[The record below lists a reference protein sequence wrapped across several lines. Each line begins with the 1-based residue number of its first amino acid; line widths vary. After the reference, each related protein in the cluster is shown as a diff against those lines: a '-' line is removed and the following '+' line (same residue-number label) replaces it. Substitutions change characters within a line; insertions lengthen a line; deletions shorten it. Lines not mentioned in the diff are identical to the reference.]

1 MRSKLG
7 ELLDADAIDSSAAVW
22 YTSKNEEVIK
32 MKKRLTL
39 FFTVLIPII
48 LLFPLGC
55 KSKKETEASPAEMAQ
70 AGDLKV
76 TYASPKGSTEAPHEY
91 DSLVVIFDHP
101 IIPLEALSEGRGS
114 ELIQLE
120 PSFAGKYRWLNP
132 KTLSF
137 TPDKIFPFAT
147 EIRATIPAGTKAL
160 DGFILKENFS
170 WTFQTLRPRLLHHFP
185 RHEQKWLRPD
195 TEILLVFN
203 QPIQKSKSHFA
214 FKKAEK
220 DAAGVPIEFSIKV
233 PGTDLLEENGI
244 ESPPEYTLLLQ
255 PKEKLLPDSRYIVEI
270 AEGLPGRQGTLGLE
284 KPVTFHFE
292 TYSTFTFISLDAGD
306 NHNPRDSL
314 KFSFSN
320 PIPYNT
326 FVQKIH
332 FEPMVAIPDYYS
344 EWEQSDST
352 IWINLPL
359 QPETKYKVRIEAEL
373 QDVFGNKLPED
384 IEQEFVTAPYPASF
398 SMNTRHRIVEAYS
411 DLNYPLYVVNTP
423 EIMVEATP
431 LSKEDILPLLAD
443 QKIFRSSE
451 KFSRKNFFSV
461 QKKERL
467 PITRNKRD
475 VFPLRLRELF
485 PEKYGTLFLQIDT
498 LLEDEWSRYPKAM
511 LQVTELGLTAKFSP
525 ENNLIWVT
533 ELRSGKPVPEVAIE
547 IRDDSNKIYW
557 RGKTDAKGIAESPG
571 WKALGIESKSE
582 WSQPQQW
589 IFATKGE
596 DFAFISSEWDTGLS
610 PYQFDIPFE
619 WNPKPVEIQGYVFTE
634 RGLYRAGETVHIKGI
649 IRKREKSEWK
659 TLEIDQVECEVL
671 DPFNKSQLKKK
682 VGLDA
687 YSSFDLDLETSAE
700 ASLGTYP
707 IKVTIPPVAKGD
719 RESYL
724 YSSFRV
730 EAFRPAEFEVHLRST
745 QDDYIFGDIYGA
757 DVRASYL
764 FGGAMASQKVAWH
777 LRLNQAYYAPPGH
790 KGFVFGNQID
800 RWERYGQ
807 EDSRLLSSGESE
819 LDKDGKFKIS
829 AKLERGEEKN
839 SVFASL
845 EATVQGPSRRSI
857 SSRIQTMVHLGEY
870 YIGLQ
875 PSTSFLTKGEE
886 LTVRAITVDPEGQV
900 DPGQKIEMKLI
911 KREWN
916 SVRKSGIGGRF
927 RWITETVDTV
937 IETQKVKTTIQAQEV
952 RFIPEKAG
960 FYLLEAEGKDRR
972 GNTVITKT
980 YFYVTGT
987 DYIPWEREDE
997 DIVELIPDSANYRPG
1012 DVAKILVKSP
1022 YERANALITVEREFV
1037 LHTEVREI
1045 IGSSSQIEI
1054 PIRSEHLPNVYV
1066 SVLLVQGRTT
1076 PKVTDNTQDLGKPS
1090 FKLGYAKL
1098 NVDPAEKRLAVE
1110 ILDLAQTYK
1119 PGEEVTLGI
1128 KVKDWKGN
1136 GTRANMALAV
1146 VDVGVLN
1153 LIGYQTPDP
1162 FSDFYSHKPLAVNT
1176 SDSRP
1181 FVLEQLTFGEK
1192 GEDVAGGLGEA
1203 MKAGFAP
1210 ALSEIELR
1218 GDFRFTA
1225 YWNPSLNTD
1234 EEGNAHV
1241 TFQLP
1246 DNLTTFRVMAVAQ
1259 TQDSR
1264 FGRSENHFKVTKP
1277 LLLQA
1282 SLPRFARVGDT
1293 FSGGIV
1299 VHNQTT
1305 EESAVV
1311 LECKAK
1317 GILLIEEKD
1326 TQNISLAPGESQEVL
1341 FAFKV
1346 EKPGKAELEFR
1357 AQMGEDTDGLEIS
1370 FPLQLPRPTETVALH
1385 GETTEPAEETIRI
1398 PEEVYPEESRMAFMA
1413 SASALSGLGESV
1425 DFLTHYPYLCLEQRI
1440 SSILPY
1446 IVAEDLLSDFKLS
1459 SLSPS
1464 EMKDHIQKNLEEIK
1478 EYQRENGGFGLWPD
1492 SPHDS
1497 PFNSC
1502 YAAFALAKAKEA
1514 GFSVDEQ
1521 SIDRLIPYLKT
1532 MTRGRLDKQNYPYGQ
1547 KTWKT
1552 IQAYA
1557 LYALALFNQ
1566 PEPSFAE
1573 QLFIQRE
1580 TLSLFGKTLLLKA
1593 LNKGKGSINA
1603 QNTLI
1608 QELMNKAKVSPTAA
1622 HFEDDEGREGRWI
1635 YSSNNRTSA
1644 LILQGLLDVGTE
1656 NPLLSSVARWLVEKR
1671 KAGTWATTQ
1680 DNFYVFY
1687 ALSEFYRKYE
1697 KIEPDFKI
1705 AVSLAGK
1712 ELLVESFSMRN
1723 KVVKKESGL
1732 SELAPGKTVTL
1743 KIDKRGEGRLYYQT
1757 RLSYAPKQEMAAI
1770 DQGFSVV
1777 KDVTTL
1783 DGKPL
1788 ESIRAGM
1795 LAVVTLKVILPQE
1808 SLFVVLEDPL
1818 PAGFEAV
1825 NPAFLTESEEQQKRL
1840 EVLSGSSGWQRW
1852 WQGFNHIEMHDDRVL
1867 LFADSLTPGIHTHR
1881 YLVRALTYG
1890 SFSAPGTKIEEM
1902 YTPEVFGRSNEITI
1916 KIIK

>member
-1 MRSKLG
+1 VLKTNLIHRTKKTEG
-7 ELLDADAIDSSAAVW
+7 A
-22 YTSKNEEVIK
+22 K
-32 MKKRLTL
+32 MKKRFALI
-39 FFTVLIPII
+39 FIVLLALV
-48 LLFPLGC
+48 LLFPQGC
-55 KSKKETEASPAEMAQ
+55 KPKKEKEPLPSEMAPSGTL
-70 AGDLKV
+70 AV

-101 IIPLEALSEGRGS
+101 IIPLEALDEGRGS
-114 ELIQLE
+114 GILRLE

-137 TPDKIFPFAT
+137 KPDKFFPFST
-147 EIRATIPAGTKAL
+147 GIRVTIPAGTKAL
-160 DGFILKENFS
+160 DDFILKEDFS
-170 WTFQTLRPRLLHHFP
+170 WTFQTIRPRLLKHFP

-203 QPIQKSKSHFA
+203 QPIEKSKSYFA
-214 FKKAEK
+214 FKKVGKDSAESS
-220 DAAGVPIEFSIKV
+220 VEFSLKV
-233 PGTDLLEENGI
+233 PSADVLKENGI
-244 ESPPEYTLLLQ
+244 ESPPEYTLLLL
-255 PKEKLLPDSRYIVEI
+255 PRERLLPDSRYIVEI
-270 AEGLPGRQGTLGLE
+270 TEGLPGRLGSLGME
-284 KPVTFHFE
+284 KPFTFQFE
-292 TYSTFTFISLDAGD
+292 TYATFGFISLDAGE

-326 FVQKIH
+326 FIQKIH
-332 FEPMVAIPDYYS
+332 FEPEVTIPDYYT
-344 EWEQSDST
+344 EWDQSDST
-352 IWINLPL
+352 LWINLPL
-359 QPETKYKVRIEAEL
+359 QPETQYKLMIDAGL
-373 QDVFGNKLPED
+373 QDIFGNKLPED
-384 IEQEFVTAPYPASF
+384 VQLKFATAPYPASF

-411 DLNYPLYVVNTP
+411 DLNYPLYIINTP
-423 EIMVEATP
+423 EILVEAAR

-451 KFSRKNFFSV
+451 KLDKKKFFDV
-461 QKKERL
+461 QEKQKL
-467 PITRNKRD
+467 PITRNKKD
-475 VFPLRLRELF
+475 VFPLRLREFF
-485 PEKYGTLFLQIDT
+485 PEKFGTIFLQVDT
-498 LLEDEWSRYPKAM
+498 LLEDKWSRYPKAM
-511 LQVTELGLTAKFSP
+511 LQITELGLTAKFSP

-533 ELRSGKPVPEVAIE
+533 ELRSGQPVTGAAIE

-557 RGKTDAKGIAESPG
+557 KGKTDAKGMVESPG
-571 WKALGIESKSE
+571 WESLGIKSKSQ

-589 IFATKGE
+589 IFATKGD

-634 RGLYRAGETVHIKGI
+634 RGLYRAGEMVHIKGI
-649 IRKREKSEWK
+649 IRKREKGEWK
-659 TLEIDQVECEVL
+659 TLEIGQVECEVL

-682 VGLDA
+682 VDLDT
-687 YSSFDLDLETSAE
+687 YSSFDMDMETLEE

-730 EAFRPAEFEVHLRST
+730 EAFKPAEFGVYLRST
-745 QDDYIFGDIYGA
+745 QEDYTFGDRYDA

-764 FGGAMASQKVAWH
+764 FGGAMAAQKVTWH
-777 LRLNQAYYAPPGH
+777 LRLNQAYYTPPGH

-807 EDSRLLSSGESE
+807 EDSRLLSSGEAE
-819 LDKDGKFKIS
+819 LDGDGKFKIS

-857 SSRIQTMVHLGEY
+857 SSRIQTLVHLGEY

-886 LTVRAITVDPEGQV
+886 LTVRTITVDPNGQV
-900 DPGQKIEMKLI
+900 KPEQRIELKLI

-927 RWITETVDTV
+927 RWISETVDTV
-937 IETQKVKTTIQAQEV
+937 IETKKAKTTMESQLIQFV
-952 RFIPEKAG
+952 PEKAG

-972 GNTVITKT
+972 GNTIVTKT
-980 YFYVTGT
+980 YFYVTGA
-987 DYIPWEREDE
+987 DYIPWERQDE
-997 DIVELIPDSANYRPG
+997 DIVELIPDSSNYRPG

-1022 YERANALITVEREFV
+1022 YERANALITVEREFL

-1045 IGSSSQIEI
+1045 VGSSSQIEI

-1110 ILDLAQTYK
+1110 ILDVAQMYK
-1119 PGEEVTLGI
+1119 PSEEVTLRI
-1128 KVKDWKGN
+1128 EVKDSSGN
-1136 GTRANMALAV
+1136 ATRANLAIAV

-1225 YWNPSLNTD
+1225 YWNPSLETD

-1241 TFQLP
+1241 TFRLP

-1259 TQDSR
+1259 TQTSQ

-1282 SLPRFARVGDT
+1282 SLPRFARVGDA
-1293 FSGGIV
+1293 FSGGV
-1299 VHNQTT
+1299 VLHNQTT
-1305 EESAVV
+1305 KESAVV
-1311 LECKAK
+1311 LDCKVK
-1317 GILLIEEKD
+1317 GLKLTDENN
-1326 TQNISLAPGESQEVL
+1326 TQHISLAPGESQEVL
-1341 FAFKV
+1341 FSFKV
-1346 EKPGKAELEFR
+1346 EKPGKAEVEFR
-1357 AQMGEDTDGLEIS
+1357 AQMGGDTDGLQTS
-1370 FPLQLPRPTETVALH
+1370 FPLKLPRPIETVALH
-1385 GETTEPAEETIRI
+1385 GEATESVDEKIRI
-1398 PEEVYPEESRMAFMA
+1398 PEEVYPEESRLAFLA

-1425 DFLTHYPYLCLEQRI
+1425 DFLTHYPYLCLEQRL

-1446 IVAEDLLSDFKLS
+1446 IVAKDILSDFKLS
-1459 SLSPS
+1459 RLSQT
-1464 EMKDHIQKNLEEIK
+1464 EMKDHVQKNLEEIT
-1478 EYQRENGGFGLWPD
+1478 EYQRGNGGFGLWPD

-1502 YAAFALAKAKEA
+1502 YASFALAKARES

-1521 SIDRLIPYLKT
+1521 TVNRLIPYLKNI
-1532 MTRGRLDKQNYPYGQ
+1532 TRGRLDNQNYPYGQ
-1547 KTWKT
+1547 RTWKT
-1552 IQAYA
+1552 IQAFA

-1566 PEPSFAE
+1566 PEPSYAE
-1573 QLFIQRE
+1573 KLFVERE

-1644 LILQGLLDVGTE
+1644 LILQSLLDVGTE
-1656 NPLLSSVARWLVEKR
+1656 NPLISSVARWLVERR

-1687 ALSEFYRKYE
+1687 ALSEFYMKYE

-1712 ELLVESFSMRN
+1712 DLLDESFTMRN

-1732 SELAPGKTVTL
+1732 SELAPGKTVSL

-1757 RLSYAPKQEMAAI
+1757 RLSYAPKKELAAM
-1770 DQGFSVV
+1770 DEGFSVV
-1777 KDVTTL
+1777 KDITNL

-1788 ESIRAGM
+1788 ESIRAGT
-1795 LAVVTLKVILPQE
+1795 LAVVTLQVISPQE

-1825 NPAFLTESEEQQKRL
+1825 NSSFLTESEEQQKRL
-1840 EVLSGSSGWQRW
+1840 GVLSGASGWQPW
-1852 WQGFNHIEMHDDRVL
+1852 WRGFNHIEMHDDRVL
-1867 LFADSLTPGIHTHR
+1867 LFANSLTPGIHTHR

-1890 SFSAPGTKIEEM
+1890 TFSAPGTKIEEM
-1902 YTPEVFGRSNEITI
+1902 YSPEVFGRSKELII
-1916 KIIK
+1916 KIVK

>member
-1 MRSKLG
+1 
-7 ELLDADAIDSSAAVW
+7 
-22 YTSKNEEVIK
+22 

-39 FFTVLIPII
+39 IFIVLIALVLI
-48 LLFPLGC
+48 FPQGC
-55 KSKKETEASPAEMAQ
+55 KSKKEKEPLPSEMAPSGTL
-70 AGDLKV
+70 AV
-76 TYASPKGSTEAPHEY
+76 TYASPQGKTEAPHEY

-101 IIPLEALSEGRGS
+101 VVPLEALDEGRGS
-114 ELIQLE
+114 GMIRLE

-137 TPDKIFPFAT
+137 TPDKIFPFAN
-147 EIRATIPAGTKAL
+147 EIRATISAGTKAL
-160 DGFILKENFS
+160 DGFVLKEDFA
-170 WTFQTLRPRLLHHFP
+170 WTFQTIRPRLLKHFP

-203 QPIQKSKSHFA
+203 QPIQKSKSHFS

-220 DAAGVPIEFSIKV
+220 DTAGSPVEFSLKI
-233 PGTDLLEENGI
+233 PREELLKENGI
-244 ESPPEYTLLLQ
+244 ESPPEYTLVLL
-255 PKEKLLPDSRYIVEI
+255 PKENLLPDSQYIVEI
-270 AEGLPGRQGTLGLE
+270 AEGIPGRQGTLGME
-284 KPVTFHFE
+284 KPITFYFE
-292 TYSTFTFISLDAGD
+292 TYATFAFNSLDAGD

-320 PIPYNT
+320 PISYNT
-326 FVQKIH
+326 FIQKIH
-332 FEPMVAIPDYYS
+332 FEPEVAIPDYYT

-352 IWINLPL
+352 LWLNLPL
-359 QPETKYKVRIEAEL
+359 QPETKYTLKIDAGL
-373 QDVFGNKLPED
+373 QDIFGNTLPED
-384 IEQEFVTAPYPASF
+384 IQAEFATAPYPASF
-398 SMNTRHRIVEAYS
+398 SMNTRHRVVEAYS
-411 DLNYPLYVVNTP
+411 DLNYPLYIINNS
-423 EIMVEATP
+423 EILVEAAR
-431 LSKEDILPLLAD
+431 LSKEEVLPLLAD
-443 QKIFRSSE
+443 QKIFRPSE

-461 QKKERL
+461 QKKQSL

-475 VFPLRLRELF
+475 VFPLRLREFF
-485 PEKYGTLFLQIDT
+485 PEKYGTIFLQVDT
-498 LLEDEWSRYPKAM
+498 LLEDKWSRYPKAM
-511 LQVTELGLTAKFSP
+511 LQITELGLTAKFSP

-533 ELRSGKPVPEVAIE
+533 ELRSGQPLPEVAIE

-557 RGKTDAKGIAESPG
+557 QGKTDTKGMVESPG
-571 WKALGIESKSE
+571 WKSLGIKSKSQ

-589 IFATKGE
+589 IFATKE
-596 DFAFISSEWDTGLS
+596 DDFAFISSEWDTGLS
-610 PYQFDIPFE
+610 PYQFEIPFE

-649 IRKREKSEWK
+649 IRKREKGEWK
-659 TLEIDQVECEVL
+659 TLGIDRVECEVL
-671 DPFNKSQLKKK
+671 DPFNKRQLKKK
-682 VGLDA
+682 VDLDV
-687 YSSFDLDLETSAE
+687 YSSFDLDMETSEE

-707 IKVTIPPVAKGD
+707 IKVTIPPLAKGD

-730 EAFRPAEFEVHLRST
+730 EAFKPAEFEVHLRST
-745 QDDYIFGDIYGA
+745 KEDYIFGDRYDA

-764 FGGAMASQKVAWH
+764 FGGAMATQKVSWH
-777 LRLNQAYYAPPGH
+777 LRLNPAYYTPPGH

-807 EDSRLLSSGESE
+807 EDSQLLSSGESE
-819 LDKDGKFKIS
+819 LDQDGKFKIS

-857 SSRIQTMVHLGEY
+857 SSRIQTIVHMGEY

-875 PSTSFLTKGEE
+875 PSTSFLPKGES
-886 LTVRAITVDPEGQV
+886 LTVRTITVEPDGQV
-900 DPGQKIEMKLI
+900 KPDQKIELRLI

-916 SVRKSGIGGRF
+916 SVRKAGIGGRF
-927 RWITETVDTV
+927 RWISETVDTV
-937 IETQKVKTTIQAQEV
+937 IETKKVKTTTQTSEV
-952 RFIPEKAG
+952 QFIPEKAG
-960 FYLLEAEGKDRR
+960 FYLLEAEAKDRR
-972 GNTVITKT
+972 GNTIVTKT

-987 DYIPWEREDE
+987 DYIPWDRQDE
-997 DIVELIPDSANYRPG
+997 DIVELIPDSSNYRPG

-1022 YERANALITVEREFV
+1022 YERANALITVEREFL

-1045 IGSSSQIEI
+1045 VGSSSQIEI
-1054 PIRSEHLPNVYV
+1054 PIRSKHLPNVYV

-1119 PGEEVTLGI
+1119 PSEEVNLRI
-1128 KVKDWKGN
+1128 NVKDGNGN
-1136 GTRANMALAV
+1136 GTRANLAVAV
-1146 VDVGVLN
+1146 VDIGVLN
-1153 LIGYQTPDP
+1153 LIGYKTPDP

-1225 YWNPSLNTD
+1225 YWNPSLETD
-1234 EEGNAHV
+1234 KEGNASL
-1241 TFQLP
+1241 TFRLP

-1264 FGRSENHFKVTKP
+1264 FGRSETHFKVTKP

-1299 VHNQTT
+1299 VHNQAT
-1305 EESAVV
+1305 EESEVV
-1311 LECKAK
+1311 IDCKAK
-1317 GILLIEEKD
+1317 GLLLTDEKD
-1326 TQNISLAPGESQEVL
+1326 TQNITLAPGESQEVL
-1341 FAFKV
+1341 FSFKV
-1346 EKPGKAELEFR
+1346 DRPGMAEVEFR
-1357 AQMGEDTDGLEIS
+1357 AQMGGDTDGLHIS
-1370 FPLQLPRPTETVALH
+1370 FPLKLPRPTETVALH
-1385 GETTEPAEETIRI
+1385 GETTESAEEKIRI
-1398 PEEVYPEESRMAFMA
+1398 PVEVYPEESKIAFLA
-1413 SASALSGLGESV
+1413 SASALSGLEGSV
-1425 DFLTHYPYLCLEQRI
+1425 DFLTHYPYLCLEQRL

-1446 IVAEDLLSDFKLS
+1446 IVAKDILSDFKLS
-1459 SLSPS
+1459 KLSS
-1464 EMKDHIQKNLEEIK
+1464 TDMKGHVQKNLKEIF
-1478 EYQRENGGFGLWPD
+1478 EYQRGNGGFGLWPD
-1492 SPHDS
+1492 SSHDS

-1514 GFSVDEQ
+1514 GFAVDEQ
-1521 SIDRLIPYLKT
+1521 SINRLISYLKNL
-1532 MTRGRLDKQNYPYGQ
+1532 TRGRLPKQDYPYGQ
-1547 KTWKT
+1547 RTWKT
-1552 IQAYA
+1552 IQAFS
-1557 LYALALFNQ
+1557 LYALSLFNQ
-1566 PEPSFAE
+1566 PEPSYAE
-1573 QLFIQRE
+1573 KLFVERE

-1635 YSSNNRTSA
+1635 YASSNRTSA
-1644 LILQGLLDVGTE
+1644 LILQSLLDAGTE
-1656 NPLLSSVARWLVEKR
+1656 NPLLSSVARWLVDRR
-1671 KAGTWATTQ
+1671 KAGKWATTQ

-1712 ELLVESFSMRN
+1712 DLLDESFKTRN
-1723 KVVKKESGL
+1723 KVTQKAHDLKD
-1732 SELAPGKTVTL
+1732 LAAGETVSL
-1743 KIDKRGEGRLYYQT
+1743 KIDKKGKGRLYYQT
-1757 RLSYAPKQEMAAI
+1757 RLSYAPKQEMAAV

-1777 KDVTTL
+1777 KDITTL

-1788 ESIRAGM
+1788 ESIPAGT

-1825 NPAFLTESEEQQKRL
+1825 NPAFLTESEEQQKQL
-1840 EVLSGSSGWQRW
+1840 EVLSGSSGWRRW

-1867 LFADSLTPGIHTHR
+1867 MFANSLTPGIHTHR

-1890 SFSAPGTKIEEM
+1890 IFTAPGAKIEEM
-1902 YTPEVFGRSNEITI
+1902 YSPEVFGRSGELTI
-1916 KIIK
+1916 KILK

>member
-1 MRSKLG
+1 MKY
-7 ELLDADAIDSSAAVW
+7 ISSIV
-22 YTSKNEEVIK
+22 SKNTEVTK
-32 MKKRLTL
+32 MKKRFAL
-39 FFTVLIPII
+39 FFIVLIPII
-48 LLFPLGC
+48 LFFPQGC
-55 KSKKETEASPAEMAQ
+55 KSKKEKEPPPPPMTQS
-70 AGDLKV
+70 GDLAV

-101 IIPLEALSEGRGS
+101 MVPLEALSEGRGS
-114 ELIQLE
+114 GMIRLE

-137 TPDKIFPFAT
+137 TPDKLFPFST
-147 EIRATIPAGTKAL
+147 DIRATIPAGAKAF
-160 DGFILKENFS
+160 DGYTMKEDFS
-170 WTFQTLRPRLLHHFP
+170 WTFQTIRPRLLKHFP

-203 QPIQKSKSHFA
+203 QPIQKSKSYVA
-214 FKKAEK
+214 FKKAGK
-220 DAAGVPIEFSIKV
+220 DTAEIPVEFSLKI
-233 PGTDLLEENGI
+233 PSADLLKENRI
-244 ESPPEYTLLLQ
+244 ESPPEYTLVLQ
-255 PKEKLLPDSRYIVEI
+255 PKERLLPDSQYIVEI
-270 AEGLPGRQGTLGLE
+270 AEGLPGRQGTLGME
-284 KPVTFHFE
+284 KSFTFQFE
-292 TYSTFTFISLDAGD
+292 TYATFEFISLGAGD

-320 PIPYNT
+320 PIAYNT
-326 FVQKIH
+326 FIQKIH
-332 FEPMVAIPDYYS
+332 FEPEVTIPDYYA
-344 EWEQSDST
+344 EWDQSDST
-352 IWINLPL
+352 LWINPPL
-359 QPETKYKVRIEAEL
+359 QPETQYKLRIDAEL
-373 QDVFGNKLPED
+373 QDIFGNRLPEE
-384 IEQEFVTAPYPASF
+384 IQLKFATAPYPASF

-411 DLNYPLYVVNTP
+411 DLNYPLYVINTP
-423 EIMVEATP
+423 EILIEAAR

-451 KFSRKNFFSV
+451 KWDKRDFFSV
-461 QKKERL
+461 QKKQKL
-467 PITRNKRD
+467 PISRNQKD
-475 VFPLRLRELF
+475 VFPLRLREFF
-485 PEKYGTLFLQIDT
+485 PKKHGIIFLQVDT
-498 LLEDEWSRYPKAM
+498 LLEDKWSRYPKAM
-511 LQVTELGLTAKFSP
+511 LQVTELGLTGKFSP

-533 ELRSGKPVPEVAIE
+533 ELRSGLPVPGVAIE
-547 IRDDSNKIYW
+547 IRDDANKIYW
-557 RGKTDAKGIAESPG
+557 RGKTETKGMVESPG
-571 WKALGIESKSE
+571 WKSLGIKSKSQ

-589 IFATKGE
+589 IFATKGD
-596 DFAFISSEWDTGLS
+596 DFAFISSEWDTGLA

-649 IRKREKSEWK
+649 IRKREKGEWK
-659 TLEIDQVECEVL
+659 TLGIDQVECEVL
-671 DPFNKSQLKKK
+671 DPFNKRQLRKK
-682 VGLDA
+682 VGLDT
-687 YSSFDLDLETSAE
+687 YSSFDLEVETSEE
-700 ASLGTYP
+700 ASLGTYQ
-707 IKVTIPPVAKGD
+707 IKVTIPPVAKGE
-719 RESYL
+719 RESNL

-730 EAFRPAEFEVHLRST
+730 EAFKPAEFEVHLRST
-745 QDDYIFGDIYGA
+745 QEDYIFGDTYDA

-764 FGGAMASQKVAWH
+764 FGGAMASQKVSWH
-777 LRLNQAYYAPPGH
+777 LRLNFAYYTPSGY

-807 EDSRLLSSGESE
+807 EDSLLLSSGESE
-819 LDKDGKFKIS
+819 LDKDGKLKIS
-829 AKLERGEEKN
+829 AKLKPGEEKN

-845 EATVQGPSRRSI
+845 ESTVQGPSRRSI
-857 SSRIQTMVHLGEY
+857 SNRIQTIVHKGEY

-875 PSTSFLTKGEE
+875 PSTSFLPKGEG
-886 LTVRAITVDPEGQV
+886 LTVRAITVDPDGQV
-900 DPGQKIEMKLI
+900 KPGQKIELKLI

-927 RWITETVDTV
+927 HWISETLDTV
-937 IETQKVKTTIQAQEV
+937 IETQKIKTTTQAQQVEFV
-952 RFIPEKAG
+952 PEKAG

-972 GNTVITKT
+972 GNTIVTKT
-980 YFYVTGT
+980 YFYVTGA
-987 DYIPWEREDE
+987 DYIPWERQDE
-997 DIVELIPDSANYRPG
+997 DIVELIPDSSNYRPG

-1022 YERANALITVEREFV
+1022 YERANALITVEREFL
-1037 LHTEVREI
+1037 LHSEVREI
-1045 IGSSSQIEI
+1045 VGSSSQIEI

-1090 FKLGYAKL
+1090 FKIGYAKL

-1128 KVKDWKGN
+1128 KVKDWNGN
-1136 GTRANMALAV
+1136 GTRANLALAV
-1146 VDVGVLN
+1146 VDIGVLN

-1162 FSDFYSHKPLAVNT
+1162 FSDFYSRKPLAVHT

-1181 FVLEQLTFGEK
+1181 FVLEQLIFGEK
-1192 GEDVAGGLGEA
+1192 GEDVAGGLGEV

-1225 YWNPSLNTD
+1225 YWNPSLDTD

-1241 TFQLP
+1241 TFLLP

-1264 FGRSENHFKVTKP
+1264 FGRSEDHFKVTKP

-1282 SLPRFARVGDT
+1282 SFPRFARVGDA
-1293 FSGGIV
+1293 FSGGV
-1299 VHNQTT
+1299 VMHNQTT
-1305 EESAVV
+1305 QESAVV
-1311 LECKAK
+1311 LDCNVK
-1317 GILLIEEKD
+1317 GFLLTDEND
-1326 TQNISLAPGESQEVL
+1326 TQHISIAPGESQEVL
-1341 FAFKV
+1341 FSFKV
-1346 EKPGKAELEFR
+1346 ERPGKAEVEFR
-1357 AQMGEDTDGLEIS
+1357 AQMGEYSDGLQIS
-1370 FPLQLPRPTETVALH
+1370 FPLKLPRPTETAALH
-1385 GETTEPAEETIRI
+1385 GETTESAEEKIRI
-1398 PEEVYPEESRMAFMA
+1398 PKEVYSEESRIAFLA
-1413 SASALSGLGESV
+1413 SASALSGLEGSV
-1425 DFLTHYPYLCLEQRI
+1425 DFLTDYPYLCLEQRL

-1446 IVAEDLLSDFKLS
+1446 IVAKEVLSDFKLS
-1459 SLSPS
+1459 KLSS
-1464 EMKDHIQKNLEEIK
+1464 VEMKDHVQKNLEEIN
-1478 EYQRENGGFGLWPD
+1478 EYQRGNGGFGLWPD
-1492 SPHDS
+1492 STHDS

-1514 GFSVDEQ
+1514 GFVVDEQ
-1521 SIDRLIPYLKT
+1521 SVNRLIQYLKN
-1532 MTRGRLDKQNYPYGQ
+1532 MTRGRLDKQDYPYGQ
-1547 KTWKT
+1547 RTWKT
-1552 IQAYA
+1552 IQAFA

-1566 PEPSFAE
+1566 PEPSYAE
-1573 QLFIQRE
+1573 KLFVERE
-1580 TLSLFGKTLLLKA
+1580 TFSLFGKTLLLKA
-1593 LNKGKGSINA
+1593 LHKGKGSNNA

-1644 LILQGLLDVGTE
+1644 LILQSLMEVGTE
-1656 NPLLSSVARWLVEKR
+1656 NPLLSSVARWLVDRR

-1687 ALSEFYRKYE
+1687 ALSEFYGKYE

-1712 ELLVESFSMRN
+1712 DLLDESFNVRN
-1723 KVVKKESGL
+1723 KVGRKVHDL
-1732 SELAPGKTVTL
+1732 SDLAPGKIVSL
-1743 KIDKRGEGRLYYQT
+1743 KIDKKGKGRLYYQT
-1757 RLSYAPKQEMAAI
+1757 RLSYAPKQELAAI
-1770 DQGFSVV
+1770 DRGFSVV
-1777 KDVTTL
+1777 KDIMTL

-1788 ESIRAGM
+1788 KSIRAGT

-1825 NPAFLTESEEQQKRL
+1825 NPTFLTESEEQQKQL
-1840 EVLSGSSGWQRW
+1840 EVLSGSSGWRRW

-1890 SFSAPGTKIEEM
+1890 TFTAPGTKIEEM
-1902 YTPEVFGRSNEITI
+1902 YSPEVFGRSGELKIN
-1916 KIIK
+1916 IIK